1 MVFSNSLFRE
11 SNRFKKL
18 FISKEDVLPLECELN
33 HFILSKIRCKLY
45 FSLLDLHRTVFS
57 NSLFR
62 ESNSFKKLFISKNDV
77 LPLECELNHFI
88 EITIRCRRLFQSIGP
103 TQGVFSNSLF
113 RGSNRF
119 KKVFISKDEVL
130 PLECELNQITIRC
143 RRLFRSIG
151 PTQDG
156 FFKQ

>member
-45 FSLLDLHRTVFS
+45 FSLLDLHRMVFS

-62 ESNSFKKLFISKNDV
+62 ESNRFKKLFISKDDV

-88 EITIRCRRLFQSIGP
+88 LSTIRCRIIFQSIGP
-103 TQGVFSNSLF
+103 T
-113 RGSNRF
+113 R
-119 KKVFISKDEVL
+119 
-130 PLECELNQITIRC
+130 
-143 RRLFRSIG
+143 
-151 PTQDG
+151 DG
-156 FFKQ
+156 FFKQLGS